1 MKKLILTLTLNLT
14 LTLCAGALDFHATP
28 QTAWAAYVGTPAPA
42 HITDARLRS
51 AMEWRVLHGPIPRI
65 SATPYGIRL
74 ALWDRTIRNF
84 GLPIVAGEYHQ
95 FLQELRAEL
104 DRESPTK
111 TGAQ

>member
-1 MKKLILTLTLNLT
+1 MKKLILTLTLNLA

-28 QTAWAAYVGTPAPA
+28 QSAWVAYAGAPAPA

-51 AMEWRVLHGPIPRI
+51 AMEWRVLGGPIPRI

-84 GLPIVAGEYHQ
+84 GLPIVAAEYNQ
-95 FLQELRAEL
+95 FLHELRAEL
-104 DRESPTK
+104 VQEEQTK
-111 TGAQ
+111 GSQ